1 MKRRRAREYAL
12 QLLFQ
17 IDITGDRLSDELL
30 DDFWEGNKEDNDVRE
45 FADSIV
51 RGTIEHLDTIDPL
64 IRDATEHWQ
73 LERMAVIDRNILR
86 SATYELLYRPDIPP
100 SVAINEAIE
109 LAKKYSTEDSS
120 RFINGILDRIHQ
132 SKIRA

>member
-17 IDITGDRLSDELL
+17 LDITGDRLSDELL
-30 DDFWEGNKEDNDVRE
+30 DEFWEGNKEDSEVRD

-51 RGTIEHLDTIDPL
+51 RGTIGHLDTIDSL
-64 IRDATEHWQ
+64 IRDATEHWE
-73 LERMAVIDRNILR
+73 LERMPVIDRNILR
-86 SATYELLYRPDIPP
+86 AATYELLYRPDIPP

-109 LAKKYSTEDSS
+109 LAKKYSTEDSY
-120 RFINGILDRIHQ
+120 RFINGVLDRIQQ
-132 SKIRA
+132 SRIRA